1 MDNVTMKRFSSE
13 NFGPPMPV
21 TIARTH
27 THTHI
32 HMHTHL
38 PVLLDKE
45 AESVRVIQMGIT
57 VHIQV
62 VVTIHSQTVT
72 TATSKKE
79 SDLVQLCSS

>member
-1 MDNVTMKRFSSE
+1 
-13 NFGPPMPV
+13 
-21 TIARTH
+21 
-27 THTHI
+27 
-32 HMHTHL
+32 MHTHV

-79 SDLVQLCSS
+79 SDLAQQCSS